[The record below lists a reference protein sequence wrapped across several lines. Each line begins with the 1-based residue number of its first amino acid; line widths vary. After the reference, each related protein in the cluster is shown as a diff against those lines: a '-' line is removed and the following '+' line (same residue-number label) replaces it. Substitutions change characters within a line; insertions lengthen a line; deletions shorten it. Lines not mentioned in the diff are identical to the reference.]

1 MFSCASVISFFV
13 PLLLCPM
20 LNLFSL
26 ISFTHAYCA
35 YSLNCNL
42 ALSISLFRTLCRL
55 YRRKLQLSTSA
66 QNVVRMAEFAH
77 NGRVSGNAEVT
88 AAGMFVLRNQE
99 HLEGSRDG
107 RERALPVNWSSKYTN
122 SIWVWRT
129 ERIREKKECLEA
141 RYLSIHWNVYSHIS
155 PHSNF

>member
-1 MFSCASVISFFV
+1 
-13 PLLLCPM
+13 M

-26 ISFTHAYCA
+26 ISFTHAYCV

-88 AAGMFVLRNQE
+88 AAGVFVLRNQE
-99 HLEGSRDG
+99 HLGGSRDG
-107 RERALPVNWSSKYTN
+107 RERALPVN
-122 SIWVWRT
+122 
-129 ERIREKKECLEA
+129 
-141 RYLSIHWNVYSHIS
+141 
-155 PHSNF
+155 